1 MIRLLL
7 FISLSVLLWGEN
19 VRVASYNVENL
30 FDLKYDHREYVEY
43 IPNTSWQWNKKNQA
57 KKLNNIA
64 KVITDFHPNII
75 GLQEIESLQALKELR
90 KTLQIHGLYY
100 KYYAIAD
107 AKKTT
112 IKVAL
117 LSQYP
122 IIYAKELWVTSSR
135 RYRNILEVKLNI
147 NGEELYIFNNHWKAK
162 SGAESR
168 RIVSAKILKKR
179 IDTIGHDKAI
189 IIMGDLNSHYEEYM
203 LFKKRR
209 KHNDTKGKTGINH
222 TLKTLYDDKPVT
234 LKTLLACKDCM
245 YNLWYDT
252 DKKERWTHSFRGS
265 KESLDNMI
273 ISKGLADKKGLDYIK
288 GSLRRHNPKYLFYY
302 KKPYR
307 WQRSRNYPKHHT
319 GKGYS
324 DHFAIYA
331 DFKTINTNQ

>member
-1 MIRLLL
+1 MIKFLF
-7 FISLSVLLWGEN
+7 FISLSVLVWGED
-19 VRVASYNVENL
+19 VRIASYNVENL

-43 IPNTSWQWNKKNQA
+43 IPNTSWQWNRKNQT
-57 KKLNNIA
+57 KKLNNIS

-75 GLQEIESLQALKELR
+75 GLQEIESLQALKDLR
-90 KTLQIHGLYY
+90 KTLQAHGLYY
-100 KYYAIAD
+100 KYYAFANS
-107 AKKTT
+107 KNTT

-122 IIYAKELWVTSSR
+122 IVYAKELWVTSSR
-135 RYRNILEVKLNI
+135 RYRNILEVKLDI

-168 RIVSAKILKKR
+168 RIVSAKILKER
-179 IDTIGHDKAI
+179 IDELGHDKAI
-189 IIMGDLNSHYEEYM
+189 IIMGDLNSHYEEYK
-203 LFKKRR
+203 LFKKKR

-222 TLKTLYDDKPVT
+222 TLKTLDRDKPVS
-234 LKTLLACKDCM
+234 LHSLLTCNDCL
-245 YNLWYDT
+245 YNLWYDIE
-252 DKKERWTHSFRGS
+252 KNGRWTHSYKGS

-273 ISKGLADKKGLDYIK
+273 ISKGLADKKGIEYIK
-288 GSLRRHNPKYLFYY
+288 GSFHRFDPKYLIRY

-307 WQRSRNYPKHHT
+307 WQRSRNYPRHHT

-331 DFKTINTNQ
+331 DFTNTNQ